1 MYQPINET
9 ISVLGI
15 YARSQ
20 FTPKKFKWR
29 ERVYPI
35 SEITLTADT
44 KDGGVLYRLYSV
56 IAEANVY
63 RIKFNRDSETWL
75 LEEVWYES

>member
-1 MYQPINET
+1 MYQPINEK
-9 ISVLGI
+9 ISVVGI
-15 YARSQ
+15 YDQSQ

-29 ERVYPI
+29 GRVYPI

-44 KDGGVLYRLYSV
+44 KDGGVRNRLYSV
-56 IAEANVY
+56 VAEANVY
-63 RIKFNRDSETWL
+63 RIKFNRDSEAWL